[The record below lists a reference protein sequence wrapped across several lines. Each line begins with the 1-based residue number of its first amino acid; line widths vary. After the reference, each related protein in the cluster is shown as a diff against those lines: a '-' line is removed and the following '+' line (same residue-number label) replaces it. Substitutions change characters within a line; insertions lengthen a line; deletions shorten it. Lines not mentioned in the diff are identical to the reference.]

1 MCQNQG
7 LVNCLC
13 HRLGILEI
21 KCSWIYPSKR
31 FMFGGSWKSYK
42 NKRNHIYIYNI
53 YTSFKYIQCQIRHVT
68 NRYWCDFYLCTT
80 KESSLEWIDF
90 DLELFM
96 FNIQNAKLVYEQ
108 NVMPEILCRTLKTD
122 IEIEQDVKQNVLGK
136 VVDCLIYFTRCL
148 LSLNIV

>member
-1 MCQNQG
+1 M
-7 LVNCLC
+7 
-13 HRLGILEI
+13 RLL
-21 KCSWIYPSKR
+21 
-31 FMFGGSWKSYK
+31 FVH
-42 NKRNHIYIYNI
+42 NKRKFIG
-53 YTSFKYIQCQIRHVT
+53 VV
-68 NRYWCDFYLCTT
+68 
-80 KESSLEWIDF
+80 DF

-122 IEIEQDVKQNVLGK
+122 IEIEQDVKQNVLDK